1 MLSEKFPNFIGGKA
15 STIQRALLSWIDI
28 NTKIYS
34 KIYSVIAKKQ
44 LEIEDKH
51 NMESKQ
57 VGHIIL
63 RGQQKLQL
71 TP

>member
-1 MLSEKFPNFIGGKA
+1 MLSEKFPNFIGDKA
-15 STIQRALLSWIDI
+15 STIQRGLLSWIDI
-28 NTKIYS
+28 NTKIH
-34 KIYSVIAKKQ
+34 SVIAKKQ

-63 RGQQKLQL
+63 RGQRKLQL